1 MNIRQLRALCEILK
15 HGLHI
20 SAAAKVLHTSQSGVS
35 KQILELEQE
44 LGITIFVRQRN
55 RVIGISDV
63 GRLNDT
69 TRRIGRAGY

>member
-1 MNIRQLRALCEILK
+1 MNIRQLRALCEISK

-20 SAAAKVLHTSQSGVS
+20 SAAAKVLHTPQSGVS

-63 GRLNDT
+63 GLLNGT